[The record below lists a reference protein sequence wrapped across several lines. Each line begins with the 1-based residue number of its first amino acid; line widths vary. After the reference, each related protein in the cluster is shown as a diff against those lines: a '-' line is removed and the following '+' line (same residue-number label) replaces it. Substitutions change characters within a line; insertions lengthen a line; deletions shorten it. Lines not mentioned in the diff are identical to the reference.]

1 MNLAAVAEVL
11 GAVPA
16 GCAAAWA
23 GRRLTAS
30 TAPWLW
36 AMVALE
42 VVLALCV
49 VLTAS
54 GAAALAL
61 LAAGW
66 TLGLLAAV
74 DVMVL
79 RLPDVITLPLGVAGL
94 LIGPWLLGTPLLDH
108 IIGAVAGYGVLAL
121 AAWAYA
127 RIRGRE
133 GLGLGDAKLLAVAGA
148 WLGWIALPSVVVLAS
163 AGGLAWAALRLLRRG
178 RAGLAEPIA
187 FGAPLCA
194 AIWVCLLLAA
204 AGDGRAILTWPMS

>member
-1 MNLAAVAEVL
+1 MNLAAAAEVL

-30 TAPWLW
+30 AAPGLW
-36 AMVALE
+36 VMVAIE
-42 VVLALCV
+42 AGVALCSV
-49 VLTAS
+49 FVAS
-54 GAAALAL
+54 GTSALAL

-74 DVMVL
+74 DVVAL
-79 RLPDVITLPLGVAGL
+79 RLPDVLTLPLGLAGL
-94 LIGPWLLGTPLLDH
+94 LVGPWLLGTPLVDH
-108 IIGAVAGYGVLAL
+108 LIGAVAGYGVLAL

-127 RIRGRE
+127 RLRGRE

-148 WLGWIALPSVVVLAS
+148 WLGWIALPTVLVLAS
-163 AGGLAWAALRLLRRG
+163 AGGLAWAAARLLRRG

-194 AIWVCLLLAA
+194 AVWVCLLLAS
-204 AGDGRAILTWPMS
+204 AGRPILLGP